1 MRKNVFT
8 IIVTHN
14 GERWIKDTIQS
25 LFKSIYSCSIVVVDN
40 GSSDKTLKILSE
52 FKEIKLIENQLNL
65 GFGQAN
71 NIGIKY
77 SQKKKA
83 DYIFLLNQDA
93 KVERDTISDLV
104 NVLEKNK
111 NFGIISPL
119 HYDGKGDKYDFN
131 FRKYTDVNF
140 GKKNLYETKFINAAA
155 WMIRSD
161 IFLKYGTFSKEF
173 FHYGEDRNF
182 CDRLNYFK
190 VKIGISKNSKIFHDR
205 EENTSYMKN
214 IILSRS
220 MLKSSVLNINK
231 NIIHSYFVAFIN
243 VFGLPKYYFKKRRN
257 ISSFIFTF
265 FNLLGFYIKLLLLL
279 PKMIIERNKLKHIKN
294 ID

>member
-25 LFKSIYSCSIVVVDN
+25 LFKSIYSYSIVVVDN

-119 HYDGKGDKYDFN
+119 HYDGETSIKMILILEN
-131 FRKYTDVNF
+131 ILMSIS
-140 GKKNLYETKFINAAA
+140 GKKN
-155 WMIRSD
+155 
-161 IFLKYGTFSKEF
+161 
-173 FHYGEDRNF
+173 
-182 CDRLNYFK
+182 
-190 VKIGISKNSKIFHDR
+190 
-205 EENTSYMKN
+205 YMK
-214 IILSRS
+214 L
-220 MLKSSVLNINK
+220 
-231 NIIHSYFVAFIN
+231 
-243 VFGLPKYYFKKRRN
+243 
-257 ISSFIFTF
+257 
-265 FNLLGFYIKLLLLL
+265 NLLMLQLG
-279 PKMIIERNKLKHIKN
+279 
-294 ID
+294 